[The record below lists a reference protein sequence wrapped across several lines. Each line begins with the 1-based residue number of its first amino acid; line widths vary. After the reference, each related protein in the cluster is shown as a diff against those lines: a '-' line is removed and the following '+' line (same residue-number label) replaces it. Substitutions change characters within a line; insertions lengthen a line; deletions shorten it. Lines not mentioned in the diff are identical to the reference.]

1 VIYQLGERKP
11 QVAADSYIAPGAVV
25 VGDVELGPQA
35 SIWFEE
41 VVRGDVEKITLSR
54 GVNVQDGSVLHTDPG
69 APMLLEERVTIG
81 HQVMLHGC
89 RIGQNSLVG
98 IGAVVLNHAVI
109 GPNSLVGAGAL
120 VTENKTFPEGVL
132 ILGSPARVARELTDE
147 EIARLPKTAERYIA
161 RAELYRDK
169 LSEA

>member
-1 VIYQLGERKP
+1 MIYRLDERKP
-11 QVAADSYIAPGAVV
+11 RVAADSYVAPGAVV
-25 VGDVELGPQA
+25 IGDVELGPQT
-35 SIWFEE
+35 SIWFGA
-41 VVRGDVEKITLSR
+41 VLRGDVERITLAR

-69 APMLLEERVTIG
+69 APMLLEEMVTIG

-109 GPNSLVGAGAL
+109 GANSLVGAGAL
-120 VTENKTFPEGVL
+120 VTERKTFPEGVL
-132 ILGSPARVARELTDE
+132 ILGSPARVARDLTDE

-161 RAELYRDK
+161 RAELYRDA

>member
-1 VIYQLGERKP
+1 MIYQVDGRRP
-11 QVAADSYIAPGAVV
+11 RVAADSYVAPGAVV
-25 VGDVELGPQA
+25 VGDVDLGPQT
-35 SIWFEE
+35 SVWFGA
-41 VVRGDVEKITLSR
+41 VVRGDVERITLSR

-69 APMLLEERVTIG
+69 APMLLEEKVTIG

-89 RIGQNSLVG
+89 RIGSNSLVG

-120 VTENKTFPEGVL
+120 VTEHKTFPEGVL

-161 RAELYRDK
+161 RAALYRDG
-169 LSEA
+169 LIEV

>member
-1 VIYQLGERKP
+1 VIYQVDGRRP
-11 QVAADSYIAPGAVV
+11 RVAADSYVAPGAVV
-25 VGDVELGPQA
+25 VGDVDLGPQT
-35 SIWFEE
+35 SVWFGA
-41 VVRGDVEKITLSR
+41 VVRGDVERITLSR

-69 APMLLEERVTIG
+69 APMLLEEKVTIG

-89 RIGQNSLVG
+89 RIGSNSLVG

-120 VTENKTFPEGVL
+120 VTEHKTFPEGVL

-161 RAELYRDK
+161 RAALYRDG
-169 LSEA
+169 LIEV

>member
-1 VIYQLGERKP
+1 MIYRLEERAP
-11 QVAADSYIAPGAVV
+11 RVAADSYVAPGAVV
-25 VGDVELGPQA
+25 IGDVELGPQT
-35 SIWFEE
+35 SIWFGA
-41 VVRGDVEKITLSR
+41 VLRGDVEQITLSR

-69 APMLLEERVTIG
+69 APMLLEDMVTIG
-81 HQVMLHGC
+81 HKVMLHGC

-98 IGAVVLNHAVI
+98 IGAIVLNHAVI

-120 VTENKTFPEGVL
+120 VTERKSFPEGVL
-132 ILGSPARVARELTDE
+132 ILGSPARVARELTAE

-161 RAELYRDK
+161 RAALYRDA